1 MKQTETELAVIK
13 LYKEVAEFYGITP
26 IELKERILKGEALIH
41 EWRVKTHGDEVP
53 F

>member
-1 MKQTETELAVIK
+1 MTQSNAELEVIK

-26 IELKERILKGEALIH
+26 IELKERILKGEPLIH
-41 EWRVKTHGDEVP
+41 EWRVKVNNNEIP

>member
-26 IELKERILKGEALIH
+26 IELKQRLCKGEPLIH
-41 EWRVKTHGDEVP
+41 EWRVKVNENEIP